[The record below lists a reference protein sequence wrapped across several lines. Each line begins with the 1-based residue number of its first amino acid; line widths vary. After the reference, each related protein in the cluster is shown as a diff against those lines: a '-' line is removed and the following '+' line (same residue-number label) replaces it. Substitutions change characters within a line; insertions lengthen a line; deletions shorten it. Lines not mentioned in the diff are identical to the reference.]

1 MLGGRTAKELYEK
14 GKGRSMRGFGSDL
27 GISRTTIRKYVRSR
41 EMLQRKARPKRG
53 SKLEAIRST

>member
-27 GISRTTIRKYVRSR
+27 GISTTIRKYVRSR